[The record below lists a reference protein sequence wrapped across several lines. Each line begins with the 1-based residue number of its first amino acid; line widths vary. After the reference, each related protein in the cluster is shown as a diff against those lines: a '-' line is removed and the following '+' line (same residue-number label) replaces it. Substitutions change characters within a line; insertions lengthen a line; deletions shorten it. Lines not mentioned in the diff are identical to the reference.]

1 MVGLE
6 NNDTGTES
14 PQAQQARLAKEQGYL
29 RTFASIVA
37 GGATVA
43 AVALATAHHGIAK
56 GLAVPKAL
64 QALQRVALPQG
75 DFRHGKDIGFLLFW
89 GIPAYIGLITGSRD
103 MVELQEN
110 CIKPAGYA
118 LAVYILPR
126 TIEKLINQRTAG
138 KHYPLV
144 GPGKNMAFLGQLLSG
159 IVFYGSMPTFINLVS
174 RPARAK
180 AAGFNVKEGPPTL
193 LGITLGGSSQ
203 PTVAPQPAFAPMPRS
218 MPLGS
223 ALRC

>member
-1 MVGLE
+1 
-6 NNDTGTES
+6 
-14 PQAQQARLAKEQGYL
+14 
-29 RTFASIVA
+29 
-37 GGATVA
+37 
-43 AVALATAHHGIAK
+43 
-56 GLAVPKAL
+56 
-64 QALQRVALPQG
+64 
-75 DFRHGKDIGFLLFW
+75 
-89 GIPAYIGLITGSRD
+89 

-193 LGITLGGSSQ
+193 LGISLGPSQ
-203 PTVAPQPAFAPMPRS
+203 PTAAPQPAFVPMPRS